1 MVQRIKTGIPSRLVV
16 GLLSTLLVFPTT
28 MITGCAQVAQR
39 QSAADVQLLS
49 QAQLASLVAPIAL
62 YPDPLVSQILMAST
76 YPLEV
81 AEAANWQS
89 ANSNLQGDA
98 RDQALQQESWDA
110 SVKSLVSF
118 PPVLQMMGSQ
128 LSWTQNLG
136 DAVLAQQ
143 SDVMSVIQALRA
155 KAQDAGALQSSAQQ
169 TVSGGNGDPIIIEP
183 ANPQMV
189 YVPTYNPSVVYGA
202 WPYPA
207 YPPVAYYPPGY
218 VSGMAFVSF
227 GVGMAA
233 GTALWGGCHW
243 GGGLSSGNALTIN
256 NSAFNNF
263 NRNTNSRWRDA
274 NLNGN
279 SAWKPDPQ
287 RRRANLASVRNSLQH
302 DRFRDDARR
311 DGFDGDKRYR
321 DRSSFGERHED
332 GFGDAHGA
340 RFDDGRRFGEGGRRL
355 GGAARHLGGAARH
368 IHR

>member
-1 MVQRIKTGIPSRLVV
+1 MVKRIRTGIPSRLVV

-28 MITGCAQVAQR
+28 MVTGCAQVAQR
-39 QSAADVQLLS
+39 QSAADVQQLS

-98 RDQALQQESWDA
+98 RDQALQQQSWDA

-143 SDVMSVIQALRA
+143 SDVMSAIQALRA

-189 YVPTYNPSVVYGA
+189 YVPTYNPAVVYGA

-218 VSGMAFVSF
+218 VSGTALVSF

-243 GGGLSSGNALTIN
+243 GGGWGGN
-256 NSAFNNF
+256 NSLTVNNSNFNNF
-263 NRNTNSRWRDA
+263 NRNTNSNWRGGS
-274 NLNGN
+274 LNGH
-279 SAWKPDPQ
+279 SDWKPDPQ
-287 RRRANLASVRNSLQH
+287 RRSANLGGMRSSLRR
-302 DRFRDDARR
+302 DRLRDDVRR
-311 DGFDGDKRYR
+311 DGFDGDSRYR
-321 DRSSFGERHED
+321 DHSSFGGHHDE

-340 RFDDGRRFGEGGRRL
+340 RFDDGRRFGDEGKRL

-368 IHR
+368 LHR